1 MKKLPII
8 INALRNNPSYT
19 VMRGLARFETVRKIV
34 TAAVRLT
41 NQKQLSRFRDRF
53 EPLRD
58 ESPFRDIDRDAFV
71 KTLDRDGLA
80 FGLNLPQNLAAEIRN
95 WALAEPCYADR
106 NSKYGF
112 YLSNK
117 EKTETYL
124 RKPVLL
130 SQYFNTTSVCE
141 PIRRLSE
148 DPVIID
154 IAASYLGA
162 VPKFVGSNLWWTFPV
177 EASPEDR
184 SKHAHVYHRDV
195 DDFKFL
201 KFFFY
206 LTDVPKSEGAH
217 ICVAGSHTAPPSK
230 KMSDPWL
237 LRRYEDNEIS
247 DIYDKDSIKEICGAA
262 GTGFAENTLC
272 VHKGSTPKN
281 EPRLILQL
289 QFALFDYGVMNDNC
303 AQKDLRILPT

>member
-1 MKKLPII
+1 MTGVQTCALPIY
-8 INALRNNPSYT
+8 LPKS
-19 VMRGLARFETVRKIV
+19 LAT
-34 TAAVRLT
+34 
-41 NQKQLSRFRDRF
+41 
-53 EPLRD
+53 
-58 ESPFRDIDRDAFV
+58 
-71 KTLDRDGLA
+71 
-80 FGLNLPQNLAAEIRN
+80 EIRN

-106 NSKYGF
+106 NSQHGF
-112 YLSNK
+112 YLCDKDKS
-117 EKTETYL
+117 ETYL
-124 RKPVLL
+124 GKSILL
-130 SQYFNTTSVCE
+130 SQYFNTTSSCPPV
-141 PIRRLSE
+141 RKLAE
-148 DPVIID
+148 DPVIND

-162 VPKFVGSNLWWTFPV
+162 VPKFVGANLWWTFPV

-237 LRRYEDNEIS
+237 LRRYEDDEIS
-247 DIYDKDSIKEICGAA
+247 EIYDKDSIREICGVA

-281 EPRLILQL
+281 KPRLILQL
-289 QFALFDYGVMNDNC
+289 QFALFDYGVMNDNYS
-303 AQKDLRILPT
+303 AEKLRILFR

>member
-1 MKKLPII
+1 MKKFPVII
-8 INALRNNPSYT
+8 DSLLSNPSYT
-19 VMRGLARFETVRKIV
+19 LMRGVARFETVRKV
-34 TAAVRLT
+34 VAAAVRRAD
-41 NQKQLSRFRDRF
+41 KKKLSRFRGRLV
-53 EPLRD
+53 PLRQ

-71 KTLDRDGLA
+71 KTLEKDGVA
-80 FGLNLPQNLAAEIRN
+80 FGLNLPENLATEIRN
-95 WALAEPCYADR
+95 WALAQPCYADR
-106 NSKYGF
+106 NSRHGF
-112 YLSNK
+112 YLSDK
-117 EKTETYL
+117 EKSEAYL
-124 RKPVLL
+124 RKPILL
-130 SQYFNTTSVCE
+130 SQYFNTIALCQ
-141 PIRRLSE
+141 PIRKLSE
-148 DPVIID
+148 DPVIVD

-162 VPKFVGSNLWWTFPV
+162 VPKFVGASLWWTFPV
-177 EASPEDR
+177 DASPEDR

-217 ICVAGSHTAPPSK
+217 ICVAGSHTSPPRK
-230 KMSDPWL
+230 KASDPWL

-247 DIYDKDSIKEICGAA
+247 DIYDKSSIMEICGSA

-272 VHKGSTPKN
+272 IHKGSTPKN

-303 AQKDLRILPT
+303 PETDLQLLPN

>member
-1 MKKLPII
+1 MKKLPVII
-8 INALRNNPSYT
+8 DALQNNPSYT
-19 VMRGLARFETVRKIV
+19 LMRGVARFETVRKLV
-34 TAAVRLT
+34 TAAVGLA
-41 NQKQLSRFRDRF
+41 NKKQLTRFRGQL
-53 EPLRD
+53 EPLRN
-58 ESPFRDIDRDAFV
+58 ESPFRDIDRSLFV
-71 KTLDRDGLA
+71 KNLDRDGIA
-80 FGLNLPQNLAAEIRN
+80 FGLDLPESLATEIRN
-95 WALAEPCYADR
+95 WALAQPCYADR
-106 NSKYGF
+106 NSKHGF
-112 YLSNK
+112 YLSDK
-117 EKTETYL
+117 EKSETYL
-124 RKPVLL
+124 GKPILL
-130 SQYFNTTSVCE
+130 SQYFNTISLCA

-162 VPKFVGSNLWWTFPV
+162 VPKFVGASLWWTFPV

-230 KMSDPWL
+230 RISDPWL
-237 LRRYEDNEIS
+237 LRRYEDDEIC
-247 DIYDKDSIKEICGAA
+247 DIYDKDSIKEICGTA

-281 EPRLILQL
+281 EPRLILQF

-303 AQKDLRILPT
+303 SPKELQILPM